1 VTIAAKKYPILNW
14 FVNVAALKP
23 ITIAGSVL
31 AQLSSMMTISE
42 INQMKATLTYWID
55 CNGAYPVVIWR
66 SMGRTLVL
74 ARLGKY
80 HRVLCVGV

>member
-1 VTIAAKKYPILNW
+1 MKPTTIAA
-14 FVNVAALKP
+14 
-23 ITIAGSVL
+23 SVL
-31 AQLSSMMTISE
+31 APLSFTMTILE

-80 HRVLCVGV
+80 HRVLCCNLARQ